1 MKTEVR
7 NLTRVFGKT
16 VAVNDISFSF
26 EDGNIFGFIGP
37 NGAGKT
43 TTIRIM
49 ATLDLATSG
58 DVFYDGVSAT
68 LYPEAVRRVVGYMP
82 DSLPGYKDIQVWE
95 YLDFFARSFGLK
107 GAERTRALDDI
118 VEFTNLGELRNK
130 FLYALSKGMKQRVS
144 LARALIHNPK
154 VLIMDEP
161 AAGLDPR
168 ARHELRTLLKILA
181 DQKKAIFLSSHI
193 LSELQDICDGAV
205 IIEQG
210 KLLSAG
216 TLNDLLAQVNGVPM
230 PAPAPA
236 PSEQPQSGE
245 AADLS
250 GSEAAPQ
257 PPVMPKGVSITLKT
271 PRGEAEPVRLKLLEH
286 PLTRSVDLFDDDEV
300 HAVIEGTDAE
310 VSRVVGTVFA
320 AGLTVLSFTRNQMG
334 LEELFMKITQG
345 KVQ

>member
-68 LYPEAVRRVVGYMP
+68 LFPEAVRRVVGYMP

-118 VEFTNLGELRNK
+118 VEFTNLGELRSK
-130 FLYALSKGMKQRVS
+130 FLFALSKGMKQRVS

-216 TLNDLLAQVNGVPM
+216 TLNDLLAQVNGGAAPVP
-230 PAPAPA
+230 AQQA
-236 PSEQPQSGE
+236 SGE
-245 AADLS
+245 SADLS
-250 GSEAAPQ
+250 GTPAASAPQ
-257 PPVMPKGVSITLKT
+257 AVPKGISISLKT

-286 PLTRSVDLFDDDEV
+286 PLTRSVDVFDDDEV

-310 VSRVVGTVFA
+310 VSGVVGTVFA